1 MILKARDLLVT
12 LHQKIESRSTG
23 TPAELA
29 QCMGFSERTIKRY
42 IAQLRQMGAEIS
54 YCYQRNTYYYT
65 TPVTFQFGFKPVV
78 ANDDN
83 PVGKGNSLLSSPF
96 LYRYL

>member
-1 MILKARDLLVT
+1 MILKVKDQLET
-12 LHQKIESRSTG
+12 LHQQINNGSTG
-23 TPAELA
+23 SPAELA
-29 QCMGFSERTIKRY
+29 QLMGFSERTIKRY

-65 TPVTFQFGFKPVV
+65 TPVTFWFGYGPVI

-83 PVGKGNSLLSSPF
+83 SVGNGEGE
-96 LYRYL
+96 